1 MNSLCLNRISKDLKE
16 ITKSPIEG
24 IGIVSLDD
32 DPKKYVVNM
41 RIMTGVFE
49 GYCLQLLLTFPDN
62 YPIKPPRILIYPGQG
77 LDNSYHHHVFK
88 SDIKDEKNNYF
99 YKFCFDLLDNDFMPT
114 SSMANT
120 GWNPS
125 YTISTLLLQVQI
137 FLSNPDFH
145 NYIPNKEKIDKLMES
160 MNNYEKSF
168 VIKNEK
174 NEKIIKVHTWKD
186 PYPEIYFAKNSLNI
200 INNKL
205 EENKENDEI
214 NLLKEDLIC
223 YISRLNYIDNRNII
237 LGYPIQKLKNGVLIP
252 IPEILSYDCYIEEF
266 SKNDSNNRNENFMN
280 MPFINF
286 NINFD
291 INLNNNNNINNINYI
306 NNDNNDDFNFFHNF
320 RLHFMGMRE
329 LLYYDIRR
337 NYFNDFYDEEINY
350 SIDKNFGNLYKSANN
365 EFYNTWLP
373 IYIKDENF
381 EKNKITILNYFS
393 IVKFGNSGVKQ
404 FDFQQQYIFEILIN
418 LLSGMIMKIIE
429 QNISSSFLKCF
440 FQYILMFKK
449 LEKRYN
455 NIFIEYQKSYFDN
468 FIKQLTKPKID
479 NDIKKE
485 HFEILTL
492 FLLSDNETKLAIKT
506 KIKNYEKYKNF
517 VFLKLFENKKIDRYI
532 KVDLLIKDLK
542 KFNLFDEFLDII
554 FQYLYDH
561 FFSTKGKL
569 LCLLKYDKIKD
580 IFKNMIKKMD
590 FINFYHSLNSKIK
603 QKINVLFFTKL
614 NFSNYIYDFKLNLK
628 VHHNIC
634 SINNNYE
641 IASKLEL
648 LRAKIFDEEVIDK
661 LEENYGIYLDSA
673 NFIEEL
679 KSKRKIRDRAKIK
692 FLKNSVF
699 NPIIKI
705 NSYYSMYK
713 KCNKRLSSIWN
724 NYEFD
729 SLYNFNSFRNNFE
742 ESLYKEIIDLFYTY
756 KKKKINKIKEIKI
769 NEKEKIKRDKIITK
783 NNYDKI
789 NNARLNKY
797 INKKNITRL
806 LLCKRNHY

>member
-1 MNSLCLNRISKDLKE
+1 M
-16 ITKSPIEG
+16 
-24 IGIVSLDD
+24 
-32 DPKKYVVNM
+32 
-41 RIMTGVFE
+41 
-49 GYCLQLLLTFPDN
+49 
-62 YPIKPPRILIYPGQG
+62 
-77 LDNSYHHHVFK
+77 
-88 SDIKDEKNNYF
+88 
-99 YKFCFDLLDNDFMPT
+99 
-114 SSMANT
+114 
-120 GWNPS
+120 
-125 YTISTLLLQVQI
+125 
-137 FLSNPDFH
+137 
-145 NYIPNKEKIDKLMES
+145 
-160 MNNYEKSF
+160 
-168 VIKNEK
+168 
-174 NEKIIKVHTWKD
+174 
-186 PYPEIYFAKNSLNI
+186 
-200 INNKL
+200 
-205 EENKENDEI
+205 
-214 NLLKEDLIC
+214 
-223 YISRLNYIDNRNII
+223 
-237 LGYPIQKLKNGVLIP
+237 
-252 IPEILSYDCYIEEF
+252 
-266 SKNDSNNRNENFMN
+266 
-280 MPFINF
+280 
-286 NINFD
+286 
-291 INLNNNNNINNINYI
+291 
-306 NNDNNDDFNFFHNF
+306 
-320 RLHFMGMRE
+320 
-329 LLYYDIRR
+329 
-337 NYFNDFYDEEINY
+337 
-350 SIDKNFGNLYKSANN
+350 
-365 EFYNTWLP
+365 
-373 IYIKDENF
+373 
-381 EKNKITILNYFS
+381 
-393 IVKFGNSGVKQ
+393 
-404 FDFQQQYIFEILIN
+404 
-418 LLSGMIMKIIE
+418 
-429 QNISSSFLKCF
+429 
-440 FQYILMFKK
+440 
-449 LEKRYN
+449 
-455 NIFIEYQKSYFDN
+455 
-468 FIKQLTKPKID
+468 
-479 NDIKKE
+479 
-485 HFEILTL
+485 TL
-492 FLLSDNETKLAIKT
+492 FLLSDNETKLAINT

-580 IFKNMIKKMD
+580 IF
-590 FINFYHSLNSKIK
+590 
-603 QKINVLFFTKL
+603 LFFTKL

>member
-1 MNSLCLNRISKDLKE
+1 M
-16 ITKSPIEG
+16 
-24 IGIVSLDD
+24 
-32 DPKKYVVNM
+32 
-41 RIMTGVFE
+41 
-49 GYCLQLLLTFPDN
+49 
-62 YPIKPPRILIYPGQG
+62 
-77 LDNSYHHHVFK
+77 
-88 SDIKDEKNNYF
+88 
-99 YKFCFDLLDNDFMPT
+99 
-114 SSMANT
+114 
-120 GWNPS
+120 
-125 YTISTLLLQVQI
+125 
-137 FLSNPDFH
+137 
-145 NYIPNKEKIDKLMES
+145 
-160 MNNYEKSF
+160 
-168 VIKNEK
+168 
-174 NEKIIKVHTWKD
+174 
-186 PYPEIYFAKNSLNI
+186 
-200 INNKL
+200 
-205 EENKENDEI
+205 
-214 NLLKEDLIC
+214 
-223 YISRLNYIDNRNII
+223 
-237 LGYPIQKLKNGVLIP
+237 
-252 IPEILSYDCYIEEF
+252 
-266 SKNDSNNRNENFMN
+266 
-280 MPFINF
+280 
-286 NINFD
+286 
-291 INLNNNNNINNINYI
+291 
-306 NNDNNDDFNFFHNF
+306 
-320 RLHFMGMRE
+320 
-329 LLYYDIRR
+329 
-337 NYFNDFYDEEINY
+337 
-350 SIDKNFGNLYKSANN
+350 
-365 EFYNTWLP
+365 
-373 IYIKDENF
+373 
-381 EKNKITILNYFS
+381 
-393 IVKFGNSGVKQ
+393 
-404 FDFQQQYIFEILIN
+404 
-418 LLSGMIMKIIE
+418 
-429 QNISSSFLKCF
+429 
-440 FQYILMFKK
+440 
-449 LEKRYN
+449 
-455 NIFIEYQKSYFDN
+455 
-468 FIKQLTKPKID
+468 
-479 NDIKKE
+479 
-485 HFEILTL
+485 TL
-492 FLLSDNETKLAIKT
+492 FLLSDNETKLAINT

-590 FINFYHSLNSKIK
+590 FINFYHFLNSKIK